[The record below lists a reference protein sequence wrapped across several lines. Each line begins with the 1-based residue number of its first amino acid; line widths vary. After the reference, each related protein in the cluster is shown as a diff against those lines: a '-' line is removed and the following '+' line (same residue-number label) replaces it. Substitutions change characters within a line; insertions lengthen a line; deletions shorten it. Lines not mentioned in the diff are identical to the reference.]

1 MVVAALKLWIRGR
14 RNQFIIYS
22 ISDNSSCS
30 SSQICYNQHRKKVVE
45 STTTLCR
52 IVKKLMVCITYLI
65 RPTRKKVRTDFF
77 VIIFD
82 NVIAK
87 TNQGNMRLPNV
98 SLIR

>member
-1 MVVAALKLWIRGR
+1 M
-14 RNQFIIYS
+14 
-22 ISDNSSCS
+22 
-30 SSQICYNQHRKKVVE
+30 
-45 STTTLCR
+45 
-52 IVKKLMVCITYLI
+52 MVCITYLI

>member
-1 MVVAALKLWIRGR
+1 
-14 RNQFIIYS
+14 
-22 ISDNSSCS
+22 
-30 SSQICYNQHRKKVVE
+30 
-45 STTTLCR
+45 
-52 IVKKLMVCITYLI
+52 MVCITYLI
-65 RPTRKKVRTDFF
+65 RPTRKKERTDFF

>member
-1 MVVAALKLWIRGR
+1 M
-14 RNQFIIYS
+14 S
-22 ISDNSSCS
+22 ICS
-30 SSQICYNQHRKKVVE
+30 NQHRKKVVAL
-45 STTTLCR
+45 TTTLCR